1 MKDIIPIDIAFDF
14 ADDYLEGR
22 KDPDGHNN
30 ILCNWHKTL
39 WEKELPYN
47 KGFFT
52 LDKKRER
59 YNYLYHNSN
68 LGEHFLTSDAIINEY
83 YDYLSN
89 GRHKDMQLI
98 ISQFSKEDINSFFH
112 KITTI
117 GGYIVFPIGKG
128 YTLNQAR
135 GCSGKISDRFDLTLE
150 CIRLYYNNEID
161 PLINPLAE
169 TICRYKN
176 FFQLFTDFRG
186 YCEFFLL
193 QDLTKNDYSEIN
205 FFLPFNSFS
214 KNPKPSSVEEYN
226 IFKNKCMDFISKR
239 NHRIEQYANEKMLL
253 INNGM
258 LDWHRT

>member
-135 GCSGKISDRFDLTLE
+135 GCSGKISNSTL
-150 CIRLYYNNEID
+150 
-161 PLINPLAE
+161 
-169 TICRYKN
+169 
-176 FFQLFTDFRG
+176 
-186 YCEFFLL
+186 LL
-193 QDLTKNDYSEIN
+193 NAY
-205 FFLPFNSFS
+205 
-214 KNPKPSSVEEYN
+214 
-226 IFKNKCMDFISKR
+226 DFIITMKLIIQIHLQKR
-239 NHRIEQYANEKMLL
+239 YVDIIFFNYLRI
-253 INNGM
+253 
-258 LDWHRT
+258 